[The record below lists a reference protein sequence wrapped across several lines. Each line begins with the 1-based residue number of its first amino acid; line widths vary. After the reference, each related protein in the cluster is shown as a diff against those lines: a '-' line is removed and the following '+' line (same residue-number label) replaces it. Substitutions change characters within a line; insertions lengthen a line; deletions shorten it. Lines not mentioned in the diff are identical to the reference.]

1 MHRLNQRHSRHLH
14 TLPADAGRLERE
26 QTFTGAL
33 LAGGVAIAAM
43 MALWVAV
50 AMLFD
55 RYFPWYSIVQGYIV
69 GHAVRRFGRGVDW
82 RFPAVAAAIAM
93 AGAFVGSF
101 LVALFLTGREFR
113 TGALELV
120 DEISWHTVS
129 VFATRNFGIDGII
142 YMGFA
147 AVLAAFLAS
156 RRLNRQEAV
165 ALRRRRERRDSG
177 A

>member
-1 MHRLNQRHSRHLH
+1 MHRLRQRHSRHLD
-14 TLPADAGRLERE
+14 TPPADAGRLQRE
-26 QTFTGAL
+26 QSLKGAL
-33 LAGGVAIAAM
+33 LAGGVAVAAM

-50 AMLFD
+50 AMIFD

-69 GHAVRRFGRGVDW
+69 GHAARRFGRGIDW
-82 RFPAVAAAIAM
+82 RFPAVAAAITM
-93 AGAFVGSF
+93 AGAFAGSF
-101 LVALFLTGREFR
+101 LVALFLTGREFG

-120 DEISWHTVS
+120 GEISWHTVS
-129 VFATRNFGIDGII
+129 VFAARNFGIDGII

-147 AVLAAFLAS
+147 AVVAAFYAT

-165 ALRRRRERRDSG
+165 ALRRQRERRDSG